1 MAGATMDTTVLAVN
15 LLLVTQATDPSI
27 ILHVV
32 RQTVKKVIVWT
43 GCREILPGPW
53 VHALI
58 QFLKMEED

>member
-1 MAGATMDTTVLAVN
+1 MMADIMLDTTFLAVN
-15 LLLVTQATDPSI
+15 LLLVAQVA
-27 ILHVV
+27 

-58 QFLKMEED
+58 QFLGLEVD